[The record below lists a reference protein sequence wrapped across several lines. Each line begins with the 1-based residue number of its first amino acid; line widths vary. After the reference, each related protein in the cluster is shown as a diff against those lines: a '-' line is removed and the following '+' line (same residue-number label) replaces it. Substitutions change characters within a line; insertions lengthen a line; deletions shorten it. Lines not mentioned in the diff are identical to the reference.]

1 MIPIMT
7 YNDEMNKLRKRKN
20 RPRIKGYYVTD
31 IAQPLPVDGKVNP
44 DGSST
49 IFTNKSGL
57 ASGDMMASSASEGLL
72 RIYEDK
78 SMSDYEYM
86 KSLINDDII
95 PGIEKAVSLKV
106 DNPCKDASD
115 KVSNYDREAETI
127 KVANVYRADTNEDI
141 FKMDNDEL
149 NDLLPKINY
158 ENISTNGHYV
168 VKYHGKIYDFTA
180 WQYDNRL
187 DNKFTRNNMP
197 VELVKIN
204 DGIYSSDREY
214 KLHIKE

>member
-1 MIPIMT
+1 MIPIMA
-7 YNDEMNKLRKRKN
+7 YDDEMKKLRKRKN
-20 RPRIKGYYVTD
+20 RPRVNGYYVTD

-49 IFTNKSGL
+49 IFTNRSGL
-57 ASGDMMASSASEGLL
+57 ASGDMKVSSEGLI

-115 KVSNYDREAETI
+115 KVSSYDREAETI

-180 WQYDNRL
+180 WQYNDWL
-187 DNKFTRNNMP
+187 DNKFTKDNMP
-197 VELVKIN
+197 VELTKVS
-204 DGIYSSDREY
+204 DSIYSSGKEY